1 MPTLEEIAKLSHV
14 SRSTVSRVIND
25 DPHVRSETR
34 DKVRQVIQQLNYQP
48 NAVARSLA
56 AGHTR
61 ILGLI
66 VPAGI
71 AVTFEDPFFPT
82 FIRGV
87 TSACNLNNYSLML
100 WLADAEYE
108 RRTINQ
114 IVRNGFL
121 DGMIL
126 SSIHLPN
133 EIVSALK
140 ASEMPFVVVGQLEPQ
155 MDNHYVDVENQ
166 RGAQEIVAYLL
177 RLGYRRIATISGPMD
192 TVTAQHRR
200 QGYMDALH
208 SRAIIVNPALEIG
221 GDFTEPSGYY
231 AMQRLLQQK
240 PDAVFAAN
248 DLMAI
253 GAMRAIKERGLR
265 IPEDI
270 AIVGFD
276 GIPSSANTDP
286 PLTTVRQPSHHMGV
300 VAAEILIE
308 LLQQGEMYKHRVIL
322 PTELIVRE
330 SCGATMRYGNAN
342 AADAGQH
349 Y

>member
-1 MPTLEEIAKLSHV
+1 MPTLEEIAKLSYV

-25 DPHVRSETR
+25 DPHVRTETR
-34 DKVRQVIQQLNYQP
+34 EKVQQVIQQLNYQP

-56 AGHTR
+56 AGHTQ

-71 AVTFEDPFFPT
+71 ATTFEDPFFPT

-87 TSACNLNNYSLML
+87 TYACNAHNYSLML
-100 WLADAEYE
+100 WLADVEYE
-108 RRTINQ
+108 RRMINQ

-133 EIVSALK
+133 EIVDALS
-140 ASEMPFVVVGQLEPQ
+140 ASEMPFVVVGQLQPQ
-155 MDNHYVDVENQ
+155 IDNHYVDVENY
-166 RGAQEIVAYLL
+166 RGAKEVVAHLL
-177 RLGYRRIATISGPMD
+177 RLGYQRIVTISGPMD

-200 QGYMDALH
+200 QGYIDALH
-208 SRAIIVNPALEIG
+208 SRAIIVDPALEIE

-231 AMQRLLQQK
+231 AMERLLLQQ

-248 DLMAI
+248 DLMAM
-253 GAMRAIKERGLR
+253 GAMRAIRDQGLR

-276 GIPSSANTDP
+276 DVPASANTDP
-286 PLTTVRQPSHHMGV
+286 PLTTVRQPSHQMGV
-300 VAAEILIE
+300 VAAEILIDV
-308 LLQQGEMYKHRVIL
+308 LKHGESYLHRVIL
-322 PTELIVRE
+322 PTELVVRE
-330 SCGATMRYGNAN
+330 SCGAILKYKNAN
-342 AADAGQH
+342 IVTAN
-349 Y
+349 